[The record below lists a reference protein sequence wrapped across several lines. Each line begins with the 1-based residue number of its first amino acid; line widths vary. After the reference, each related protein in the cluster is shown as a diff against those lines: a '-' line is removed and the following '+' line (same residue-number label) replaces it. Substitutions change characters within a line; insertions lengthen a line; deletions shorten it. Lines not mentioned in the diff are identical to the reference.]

1 MTTYKHS
8 TSTKRTETLQMSLQ
22 RGRIAR
28 SVAFYDM
35 IKALTGKS
43 RSKN

>member
-1 MTTYKHS
+1 M
-8 TSTKRTETLQMSLQ
+8 STKRTETLQMSLQ

-43 RSKN
+43 RGKN